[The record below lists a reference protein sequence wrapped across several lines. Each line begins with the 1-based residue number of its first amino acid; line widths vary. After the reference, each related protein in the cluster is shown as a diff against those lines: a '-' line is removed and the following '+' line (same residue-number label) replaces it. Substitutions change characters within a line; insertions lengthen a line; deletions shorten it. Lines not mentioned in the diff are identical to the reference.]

1 MASQHEIRGD
11 SNRRCIAASHLS
23 GNSRHFHQVLADLG
37 MVAVLMRL
45 VTKLFD
51 DNFFAST
58 FANFAGFLP
67 DYKEQSAKVKF
78 GKKAKGK

>member
-1 MASQHEIRGD
+1 M
-11 SNRRCIAASHLS
+11 
-23 GNSRHFHQVLADLG
+23 LADLG

-51 DNFFAST
+51 DNFFASM
-58 FANFAGFLP
+58 FANFAGLLP

>member
-1 MASQHEIRGD
+1 M
-11 SNRRCIAASHLS
+11 
-23 GNSRHFHQVLADLG
+23 LADLG

-51 DNFFAST
+51 DNFFASM